1 MEGNQSPDIPQA
13 ADSRAPELG
22 RAGLGKAVALPRIQV
37 VAQGKRPGFAEG
49 TLEIGPGKL
58 RIHGVHEKLSDQSSQ
73 SVHMT
78 FKTL

>member
-49 TLEIGPGKL
+49 TLEL
-58 RIHGVHEKLSDQSSQ
+58 RIHGVHEKLS
-73 SVHMT
+73 VNLAKVYT
-78 FKTL
+78 